1 MQDELDR
8 SWKEAGVAYC
18 NALLQK

>member
-1 MQDELDR
+1 MQAELDR

-18 NALLQK
+18 NALLRK